1 MQGRGGRVV
10 GLVVGTSLLA
20 ACTGGGGGAEE
31 GASEAP
37 SSSPSTPVVSS
48 SSEAA
53 VPVLPDEARG
63 DDDAAAVAFVEHW
76 VELVNYALR
85 TGDTAPARESAP
97 QCSTCDAVLDD
108 IESTFGEQEPGQ
120 WALTEI
126 ETYEP
131 RDEDAASTDVVVVG
145 GISTDGSG
153 SEASGDLTFGIV
165 AAQERPWTV
174 SWLDVRE
181 R

>member
-1 MQGRGGRVV
+1 MQGRGGRLV

-76 VELVNYALR
+76 VELVNYAIATGDIEPAATLSSDCTTCAATLGRIEETFATVEPGRWVVLDAVAQDPQDEDRNSVDRVVTSEVNTDETR
-85 TGDTAPARESAP
+85 TGAT
-97 QCSTCDAVLDD
+97 
-108 IESTFGEQEPGQ
+108 
-120 WALTEI
+120 
-126 ETYEP
+126 
-131 RDEDAASTDVVVVG
+131 
-145 GISTDGSG
+145 
-153 SEASGDLTFGIV
+153 GDLALGLRWNGADGWTISWMD
-165 AAQERPWTV
+165 AIER
-174 SWLDVRE
+174 
-181 R
+181 

>member
-1 MQGRGGRVV
+1 MV

-37 SSSPSTPVVSS
+37 SSSPSSPVVSS

-76 VELVNYALR
+76 VELVNYAIA
-85 TGDTAPARESAP
+85 TGDTAPARATSPDCEA
-97 QCSTCDAVLDD
+97 CGVLLDY
-108 IESTFGEQEPGQ
+108 I
-120 WALTEI
+120 A
-126 ETYEP
+126 
-131 RDEDAASTDVVVVG
+131 
-145 GISTDGSG
+145 G
-153 SEASGDLTFGIV
+153 SERLGEGFWTLRDLTTRPPSSDDPAPSPTVVAGQVSIEGSKPDPFGATALGLTTSDDGWRV
-165 AAQERPWTV
+165 Q
-174 SWLDVRE
+174 WLLNE
-181 R
+181 PY

>member
-1 MQGRGGRVV
+1 MV

-37 SSSPSTPVVSS
+37 SSSPSSPVVSS

-85 TGDTAPARESAP
+85 TGDIEPLEAVTGPSCGTCEVLYADLADRGGRDASGRWTFLDGEVRQRQAADLGPADVIVESGV
-97 QCSTCDAVLDD
+97 T
-108 IESTFGEQEPGQ
+108 IGE
-120 WALTEI
+120 T
-126 ETYEP
+126 
-131 RDEDAASTDVVVVG
+131 
-145 GISTDGSG
+145 SG
-153 SEASGDLTFGIV
+153 SEGTI
-165 AAQERPWTV
+165 AAGLDRDGSEWVV
-174 SWLDVRE
+174 SWATADQS
-181 R
+181 